1 MKAKCPPACEPK
13 EKTRRHGRRAFL
25 AVRHAQWVQACG
37 PLIGSRP
44 LPKTCHSLRVG
55 CNSLEGR
62 DIALGMVIV
71 PAARLPLSSGRTM
84 TKQSDSPASGRL
96 LNPSNDT
103 KRIAGSLGSHP
114 ACRARAIEDQT
125 AGDRSPTLSV
135 AVVEQAMHARALR
148 SSYVPMELLGD
159 PAWDMLLELLHGEL
173 TGRRITPAI
182 LHKAAGVRP
191 ATGQRW
197 IAGLANA
204 GLCIAAGPAAE
215 RTSITLSKRGSDA
228 VRAYFTDAEQR
239 LGLGD

>member
-1 MKAKCPPACEPK
+1 
-13 EKTRRHGRRAFL
+13 
-25 AVRHAQWVQACG
+25 
-37 PLIGSRP
+37 
-44 LPKTCHSLRVG
+44 
-55 CNSLEGR
+55 
-62 DIALGMVIV
+62 
-71 PAARLPLSSGRTM
+71 M

-125 AGDRSPTLSV
+125 AGDQSPTLWWPSLNKRCTP
-135 AVVEQAMHARALR
+135 ARSAR
-148 SSYVPMELLGD
+148 PTSPWNCSAIPRGTCCSSFCTESLPD
-159 PAWDMLLELLHGEL
+159 D
-173 TGRRITPAI
+173 ITPPI

-191 ATGQRW
+191 ATGLRW

-239 LGLGD
+239 FGLGD